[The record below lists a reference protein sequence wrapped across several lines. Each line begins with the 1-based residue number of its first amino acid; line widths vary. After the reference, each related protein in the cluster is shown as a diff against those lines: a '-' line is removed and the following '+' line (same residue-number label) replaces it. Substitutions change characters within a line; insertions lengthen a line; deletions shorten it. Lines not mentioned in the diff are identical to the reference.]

1 MTPNSV
7 LRLVVAIPLLLL
19 FLLAQG
25 YWLSRFWRFASRI
38 RSATL
43 RPIARGLAIT
53 VVAVVAVALTAVFF
67 SGRRDL
73 VWRFSGMMGIVGLWI
88 TTAFASWTLIGLVSG
103 IDLAGRYVWGL
114 LATASKGPKSAAEPS
129 PGQSQAG
136 SVRDVVRL
144 DRRRFVQGATALA
157 GAIPFGAA
165 AYGFFIGRHDYRVHK
180 IELPINGLPHE
191 LDGLRIAQL
200 SDIHIGSYMAAT
212 DVRRA
217 VGMANELEPDLS
229 VVTGDFITGP
239 NDPLEACISELAR
252 LRAPLGV
259 WGCNGNHEIYADA
272 QHVAAELF
280 SEHGMKLLRQENA
293 EISWRGAKFNL
304 IGVDY
309 QIARSPRGRRL
320 VMLAHTDSLVRRD
333 MPNILLSH
341 NPNSFPRAAELG
353 IELML
358 TGHTHGGQ
366 VRVEILDHRISPAQF
381 LTPYT
386 AGLFK
391 RPLGSGSA
399 LDDQQAWS
407 AARSHLGAAASAAA
421 STTTS
426 SVPAALVY
434 VNSGLGTIGAPVR
447 LGVPPEISLLVLRCA

>member
-1 MTPNSV
+1 LTPNSV
-7 LRLVVAIPLLLL
+7 LRLVVAVPLLLL
-19 FLLAQG
+19 FLCAQG
-25 YWLSRFWRFASRI
+25 YWLLRFWRFASRI
-38 RSATL
+38 QSATL
-43 RPIARGLAIT
+43 RQAVRGLAIT
-53 VVAVVAVALTAVFF
+53 VFTLVAVALTAIFF

-73 VWRFSGMMGIVGLWI
+73 IWRFSGMMGVVGLWI
-88 TTAFASWTLIGLVSG
+88 TTAFVSWTMIGLVSG
-103 IDLAGRYVWGL
+103 IHLAARYSRRL
-114 LATASKGPKSAAEPS
+114 LALASKGSKRAAEPS
-129 PGQSQAG
+129 SG
-136 SVRDVVRL
+136 SPANAPHDEVRL
-144 DRRRFVQGATALA
+144 DRRRFVQGASALA
-157 GAIPFGAA
+157 GALPFGAA
-165 AYGFFIGRHDYRVHK
+165 AYGFFIGRHDYRVHTV
-180 IELPINGLPHE
+180 ELPISGLPRE

-200 SDIHIGSYMAAT
+200 SDIHIGSYMAAA

-229 VVTGDFITGP
+229 VVTGDFLTGP
-239 NDPLEACISELAR
+239 NDPLEACISELAS

-259 WGCNGNHEIYADA
+259 WGCNGNHEIYAYA
-272 QHVAAELF
+272 QQVAAVLF

-309 QIARSPRGRRL
+309 QLARSARGRRL

-366 VRVEILDHRISPAQF
+366 VRVEILDHRFSPARF

-386 AGLFK
+386 AGLYK
-391 RPLGSGSA
+391 RPLGSPSE
-399 LDDQQAWS
+399 LDDQQAWN
-407 AARSHLGAAASAAA
+407 AAHSNLGAVGAG
-421 STTTS
+421 TIS
-426 SVPAALVY
+426 SVPSALVY

-447 LGVPPEISLLVLRCA
+447 LGVPPEISLFTLRCA